1 MRLWKRRAAFSL
13 NTNTCGECWFDSS
26 RCVAAVHCA
35 SDSVRTRESVCVSAK
50 SDGESAGS
58 RKAVSCVRSEK
69 TVMLFTMSAM
79 EPKAPT
85 TRLSLER
92 LE

>member
-1 MRLWKRRAAFSL
+1 MMLWKRRASFSL
-13 NTNTCGECWFDSS
+13 YTNTCGECWFDSS
-26 RCVAAVHCA
+26 RCVAAVHCVP
-35 SDSVRTRESVCVSAK
+35 DCVRTRESVCVSAK
-50 SDGESAGS
+50 SDGESVGN
-58 RKAVSCVRSEK
+58 RKAVSWVRSEK
-69 TVMLFTMSAM
+69 TVILFTMSAM

>member
-1 MRLWKRRAAFSL
+1 MWSHHEVVEEKSDLLAEHEHLRRV
-13 NTNTCGECWFDSS
+13 

-58 RKAVSCVRSEK
+58 RKAVSWVRSEK